1 MFINPI
7 IEQEEGEE
15 WAFAEGCLSIP
26 NVREDVYRKEHICIS
41 YYNEKWEFVEENYD
55 GYSARIIQH
64 EYDHLEGI
72 LFTDHLSVLKR
83 KMLQKKLSNISK
95 GVTDVNYKMNFP
107 NNKKR

>member
-1 MFINPI
+1 MRWNL
-7 IEQEEGEE
+7 
-15 WAFAEGCLSIP
+15 LSSIQAQYE
-26 NVREDVYRKEHICIS
+26 RSTTHSYTDVYRKEHICIS